1 VLRAPSLIAR
11 AGFAA
16 LSRTPSLAPPRNED
30 DDNNDNHD
38 KDVDKSVW
46 ARDYNDDDDND
57 DDNIDHISPPLL
69 VARVQVARLAD
80 FGKTLLVLAEICF
93 LRSAMTGQRWRWTL
107 LNCSFEA
114 VHLLSRVARMTADKL
129 LMASLLNF
137 SENLWDLRD
146 GGFLIRQLEN
156 LLLQPGSGPRLREL
170 RELKAAELMFRRQ
183 RAGLPEPSPMTEG
196 EEPHGNDNGGG
207 LKG

>member
-1 VLRAPSLIAR
+1 MLP
-11 AGFAA
+11 
-16 LSRTPSLAPPRNED
+16 
-30 DDNNDNHD
+30 
-38 KDVDKSVW
+38 
-46 ARDYNDDDDND
+46 
-57 DDNIDHISPPLL
+57 
-69 VARVQVARLAD
+69 
-80 FGKTLLVLAEICF
+80 VLAEIFF

-107 LNCSFEA
+107 LNRSFEA
-114 VHLLSRVARMTADKL
+114 VHLLPRVARMTADKL

>member
-57 DDNIDHISPPLL
+57 DDDIDHISPPLL

-107 LNCSFEA
+107 LNRSFEA
-114 VHLLSRVARMTADKL
+114 VHLLPRVARMTADKL

>member
-57 DDNIDHISPPLL
+57 DDDIDHISPPLL